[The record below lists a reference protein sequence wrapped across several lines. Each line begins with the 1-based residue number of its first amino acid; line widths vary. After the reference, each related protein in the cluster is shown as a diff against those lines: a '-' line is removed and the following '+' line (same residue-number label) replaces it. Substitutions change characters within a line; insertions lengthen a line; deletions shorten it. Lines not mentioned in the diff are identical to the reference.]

1 MLILELKSLSC
12 GLETTWSGSQNLK
25 FWSGYGS
32 WFMVSEKTIYF
43 QHTEDDN
50 YVHHRSVRHLH
61 PWKGFT
67 RIPWL

>member
-1 MLILELKSLSC
+1 MVWVSKLEVLVWIWILV
-12 GLETTWSGSQNLK
+12 
-25 FWSGYGS
+25 YG
-32 WFMVSEKTIYF
+32 FRKDYYF